1 MKENDGGARDV
12 LILALPESAG
22 SAIYGLV
29 DVFASTGT
37 LWRELVGEEPGE
49 TLIRPRIVSVSTD
62 QFHCGNGVP
71 VKPEL
76 TIYDNHNSEIIVV
89 PELLLAPDDDL
100 SGRYA
105 EVKDWLGEAH
115 RTGSIIYSA
124 CSGSILLAA
133 SGLLRGKTA
142 TCHWGYSDLFR
153 QRFPDV
159 RFTPEPSIVFADNSG
174 RIVTAGGA
182 TSWHDL
188 AIHIISRHCSP
199 QEALRIAKVFL
210 LQWHGDGQMPFASLV
225 RRRPHADSVV
235 RQAEDW
241 LRDHF
246 RQSHAV
252 SAVVDECGIAERSL
266 KRRFSTATGSTII
279 GYVQNLRVEEAKRLL
294 ESDEGSS
301 DNIATAVGYENPAFF
316 RRLFKRNTGLT
327 VGQYRRMFRPISN
340 AGRADTDE
348 GLLAAARPQS
358 RPAKPHN
365 SNPDNTTQ
373 IPRRNIGRS

>member
-1 MKENDGGARDV
+1 MKEKDRRALDV

-49 TLIRPRIVSVSTD
+49 TLIRPKIVSISTE
-62 QFHCGNGVP
+62 QFQCGNGIP

-76 TIYDNHNSEIIVV
+76 TIDDNHTSEIIVV

-100 SGRYA
+100 AGRYA
-105 EVKDWLGEAH
+105 EVKEWLGKAH
-115 RTGSIIYSA
+115 RTGSTIYSA

-153 QRFPDV
+153 ERFPDV
-159 RFTPEPSIVFADNSG
+159 NFTPEPSIVFADNSG

-188 AIHIISRHCSP
+188 ALHIISRHCSP

-246 RQSHAV
+246 RQSHVV
-252 SAVVDECGIAERSL
+252 SAVVEECGIAERSL

-279 GYVQNLRVEEAKRLL
+279 GYVQNLRIEEAKRLL
-294 ESDEGSS
+294 ESSESSS
-301 DNIATAVGYENPAFF
+301 DDIALAVGYENPAFF

-340 AGRADTDE
+340 AGRVVTNE
-348 GLLAAARPQS
+348 RPVAAAEAHS
-358 RPAKPHN
+358 KSIKPRD
-365 SNPDNTTQ
+365 PNTDKPTPVRHR
-373 IPRRNIGRS
+373 IVNRS